1 MIPVDRDMAPALVDA
16 ALANLKGENVAALV
30 VVEPTAYSPER
41 ARQQLAAAG
50 FDVPVL
56 SVKGLP
62 AY

>member
-1 MIPVDRDMAPALVDA
+1 MAPALVDA